1 VKKAVQRKCFSAL
14 VWVKSLWW
22 RMPCDWVFYPVFS
35 AAEGNLEVKVGM
47 GPVPSYELKKS
58 DFQTQ
63 LSLCGHG

>member
-1 VKKAVQRKCFSAL
+1 
-14 VWVKSLWW
+14 
-22 RMPCDWVFYPVFS
+22 MPCDWVFYPVFS